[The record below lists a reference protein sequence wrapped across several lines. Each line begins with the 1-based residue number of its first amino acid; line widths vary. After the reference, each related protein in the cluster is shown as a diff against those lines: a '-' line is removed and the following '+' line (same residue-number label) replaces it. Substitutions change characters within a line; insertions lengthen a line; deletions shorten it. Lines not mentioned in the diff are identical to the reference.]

1 MLGFILDLKKSYQA
15 VRDENPE
22 ESFHRVYTFNSV
34 RKSMSTV
41 VRRDNGGYRIFT
53 KGASEMVLKKCS
65 FIYGAEGKLE
75 KFTRDQQDRLVRDV
89 IEPMA
94 CDGLR
99 TIAIAYRD
107 FVPGKAEINQV
118 HYDNEPNWDDEDM
131 IISNLT
137 CLCIVGIEDPV
148 RPEVPDAIR
157 KCQSAGITVRM
168 VTGDNVNT
176 ARSIA
181 IKCGIIQPGVDS
193 LILEG
198 KEFNRRMR
206 DANGEVQQHLLDAVW
221 PRLRVLARSS
231 PTDKYILVKG
241 IIDSKISSNRQVVAV
256 TGDGTNDGPALKRAD
271 AGFVMGITGTS
282 VAKDAADIIIMDDDF
297 ASIVQ
302 ACLWGRNVYDSISK
316 FLQFQLTVNIVAVVV
331 AFIGATFTGDSPLK
345 AVQMLWV
352 NLIMDTFASLALA
365 TEPPTP
371 DLLNRMPYSRN
382 QPFISKRMAVNILGH
397 AAYQMVMIFGML
409 WGPSLVPCYKQCWTS
424 DDPKNVTQVATT
436 VFQVGVAPNDKW
448 DGGVANPS
456 EHFTVIF
463 NAFVMMQIFNE
474 INARKIHG
482 ERSVFKGIF
491 DNPLFYGI
499 VIGTLVAQVL
509 IIEMAGVVFACTG
522 LSVAQWTFCT
532 CVGLFELIW
541 QQVICFCPDTVL
553 DSCFTPKS
561 LPTPSAQK
569 DDGTT
574 VLSQQHEYENQVP
587 EVSAAASN
595 RGQVLWFRGL
605 NRIQQ
610 QIRVINA
617 FRSSLY
623 EGGRQYHH
631 TQLGNYAN
639 SNQWEN
645 RAQNLNNSNNTKN
658 SNNSN
663 NVEDEVDTVSNPD
676 DRVNI
681 QTIIVNRKTIQLEK
695 EEENEI

>member
-1 MLGFILDLKKSYQA
+1 
-15 VRDENPE
+15 
-22 ESFHRVYTFNSV
+22 
-34 RKSMSTV
+34 
-41 VRRDNGGYRIFT
+41 
-53 KGASEMVLKKCS
+53 
-65 FIYGAEGKLE
+65 
-75 KFTRDQQDRLVRDV
+75 
-89 IEPMA
+89 
-94 CDGLR
+94 
-99 TIAIAYRD
+99 
-107 FVPGKAEINQV
+107 
-118 HYDNEPNWDDEDM
+118 
-131 IISNLT
+131 
-137 CLCIVGIEDPV
+137 
-148 RPEVPDAIR
+148 
-157 KCQSAGITVRM
+157 
-168 VTGDNVNT
+168 
-176 ARSIA
+176 
-181 IKCGIIQPGVDS
+181 
-193 LILEG
+193 
-198 KEFNRRMR
+198 
-206 DANGEVQQHLLDAVW
+206 
-221 PRLRVLARSS
+221 
-231 PTDKYILVKG
+231 
-241 IIDSKISSNRQVVAV
+241 
-256 TGDGTNDGPALKRAD
+256 
-271 AGFVMGITGTS
+271 MGIAGTD
-282 VAKDAADIIIMDDDF
+282 VAKEASDIILTDDNF
-297 ASIVQ
+297 TSIVKAVQ
-302 ACLWGRNVYDSISK
+302 WGRNVYDSISK
-316 FLQFQLTVNIVAVVV
+316 FLQFQLTVNVVAVVV

-382 QPFISKRMAVNILGH
+382 QPLISKRMAVNILGH

-409 WGPSLVPCYKQCWTS
+409 WGPSLVPCYKQCWTI
-424 DDPKNVTQVATT
+424 DDPKNVTQVAGT
-436 VFQVGVAPNDKW
+436 VFQLGVAPNDKW

-561 LPTPSAQK
+561 LPAPSAQK

-574 VLSQQHEYENQVP
+574 VQSQQHEYENQVP

-610 QIRVINA
+610 QRSLCRKYSEHRSLSTMSTDSILKLTDSVSRLAKMNGEAQAKEMIFEQIGINENEA
-617 FRSSLY
+617 HPLVMKAIDRTLSS
-623 EGGRQYHH
+623 
-631 TQLGNYAN
+631 
-639 SNQWEN
+639 S
-645 RAQNLNNSNNTKN
+645 
-658 SNNSN
+658 
-663 NVEDEVDTVSNPD
+663 
-676 DRVNI
+676 RVNI
-681 QTIIVNRKTIQLEK
+681 E
-695 EEENEI
+695 